1 MKIRT
6 ILNLI
11 KKAKSLPLKSI
22 LSVVA
27 PIAQKLLG
35 EDLLQ
40 KQIASLNT
48 AKTALKQAVTI
59 LKIIIG
65 ILSIGLIIFL
75 VVLIYSLLT

>member
-6 ILNLI
+6 ILNMV

-35 EDLLQ
+35 EDLLEE
-40 KQIASLNT
+40 QIASLNT
-48 AKTALKQAVTI
+48 AKTALKQTVTI
-59 LKIIIG
+59 LKVIIG
-65 ILSIGLIIFL
+65 ILSVALIIFF
-75 VVLIYSLLT
+75 VFLIYNILT